1 MPPEPQRDAPG
12 IEVPLFPLKTVLF
25 PGGPLPLRVFEP
37 RYLDMISS
45 CLKENRGFGVV
56 LIREGQEVGPANT
69 YDVGTMA
76 EIVDWYQGS
85 DGLLGVTAEG
95 RERFRINTAR
105 RQKDGLNMGAVEFL
119 SPEPRMALPERFA
132 AMARILQEVMDDLGS
147 HYRELAK
154 QYDDASWVGYRF
166 AEILPLPLE
175 QKQQY
180 LEMNDPERRLDL
192 LRPLL
197 KIRS

>member
-1 MPPEPQRDAPG
+1 MPPEPQRTADPV
-12 IEVPLFPLKTVLF
+12 EVPLFPLKTVLF

-45 CLKENRGFGVV
+45 CLKEGRGFGVV
-56 LIREGQEVGPANT
+56 LIREGQEVGDAT
-69 YDVGTMA
+69 TFAVGTMA

-85 DGLLGVTAEG
+85 DGLLGVTAQG
-95 RERFRINTAR
+95 RGRFRASATR
-105 RQKDGLNMGAVEFL
+105 KQKDGLNVGSVEFL
-119 SPEPRMALPERFA
+119 SPEPSLPLPERFQ
-132 AMARILQEVMDDLGS
+132 AMARILEEVMDDLGS
-147 HYRELAK
+147 HYQDIDKHYR
-154 QYDDASWVGYRF
+154 DASWVGYRF

-175 QKQQY
+175 QKQSY

-197 KIRS
+197 KIRT

>member
-1 MPPEPQRDAPG
+1 MPPEPQPEQAAA
-12 IEVPLFPLKTVLF
+12 EVPLFPLKTVLF

-37 RYLDMISS
+37 RYLDMIST
-45 CLKENRGFGVV
+45 CLKEDRGFGVV
-56 LIREGQEVGPANT
+56 LIRDGEEIGTASTFE
-69 YDVGTMA
+69 VGTMA

-95 RERFRINTAR
+95 RERFRISSTR
-105 RQKDGLNMGAVEFL
+105 RQKDGLHLGMVEFL
-119 SPEPRMALPERFA
+119 QPEPRMALPERFG
-132 AMARILQEVMDDLGS
+132 AMAHILEEVMDDLGS
-147 HYRELAK
+147 HYQEISKRY
-154 QYDDASWVGYRF
+154 QDASWVGYRF

-197 KIRS
+197 KIKS

>member
-1 MPPEPQRDAPG
+1 MDPEVEPEQNQV
-12 IEVPLFPLKTVLF
+12 EVPLFPLKTVLF
-25 PGGPLPLRVFEP
+25 PGGPLPLRVFET
-37 RYLDMISS
+37 RYLDMISA

-56 LIREGQEVGPANT
+56 LIREGEEVGAT
-69 YDVGTMA
+69 STHETGTMA

-95 RERFRINTAR
+95 RERFRLTRTR
-105 RQKDGLNMGAVEFL
+105 RQKDGLNLGTVEFL
-119 SPEPRMALPERFA
+119 SPEPRMPLPERFS

-147 HYRELAK
+147 HYQEIEK
-154 QYDDASWVGYRF
+154 NYQDASWVGYRF
-166 AEILPLPLE
+166 AEILPLPME

-180 LEMNDPERRLDL
+180 LEMNDPERRLEM

-197 KIRS
+197 KIKS

>member
-1 MPPEPQRDAPG
+1 VDPEGQPEPAQV
-12 IEVPLFPLKTVLF
+12 EVPLFPLKTVLF
-25 PGGPLPLRVFEP
+25 PGGPLPLRVFET
-37 RYLDMISS
+37 RYLDMIST

-56 LIREGQEVGPANT
+56 LIRDGEEVGATST
-69 YDVGTMA
+69 YEVGTMA

-95 RERFRINTAR
+95 RERFRISRTR
-105 RQKDGLNMGAVEFL
+105 RQKDGLNLGTVEFL
-119 SPEPRMALPERFA
+119 SPEPRMALPERFS

-147 HYRELAK
+147 HYQEIEK
-154 QYDDASWVGYRF
+154 HYSDASWIGYRF
-166 AEILPLPLE
+166 AEILPLPME

-180 LEMNDPERRLDL
+180 LEMNDPERRLDM

-197 KIRS
+197 KIKS

>member
-1 MPPEPQRDAPG
+1 MPPEPQQETQH

-25 PGGPLPLRVFEP
+25 PGGPLPLRVFET
-37 RYLDMISS
+37 RYLDMISA

-56 LIREGQEVGPANT
+56 LIREGEEIGTSST
-69 YDVGTMA
+69 YEVGTMA

-95 RERFRINTAR
+95 RERFRLNTAR
-105 RQKDGLNMGAVEFL
+105 KQKDGLNIGTVEFL
-119 SPEPRMALPERFA
+119 SPEPRMPLPERFA
-132 AMARILQEVMDDLGS
+132 PMARILEEVMDDLGS
-147 HYRELAK
+147 HYQEIAK
-154 QYDDASWVGYRF
+154 NYKDASWVGYRF

-175 QKQQY
+175 QKQSY
-180 LEMNDPERRLDL
+180 LEMNDPERRLEL

-197 KIRS
+197 KIKT